1 MLTDRHRQRG
11 VTLVELMIAC
21 LIALIALSAVLTVYS
36 AGAKH
41 SAQLLQQAHLHQQL
55 HALMHLISRDLAR
68 AGYWHFDPTLQAP
81 GDNPFQ
87 NLMNQLRIQTYKGE
101 SPDSCILFSYDLDQ
115 DGLVGVG
122 ACEGAECAVETG
134 NDHDNVEQFGF
145 RLRDTGVQSRYG
157 GSGLE
162 CDSGYWQTLND
173 PVVEVTRLKFTQH
186 SSCQNLLESE
196 RECTAESP
204 RLIQSAVEI
213 QLSGQ
218 LRNKPDVNS
227 TIAQWVR
234 IRNARLSEG
243 TPL

>member
-1 MLTDRHRQRG
+1 MLTNRHRQRG
-11 VTLVELMIAC
+11 VTLVELMIAG

-36 AGAKH
+36 TSAQH

-55 HALMHLISRDLAR
+55 HALLHLISRDLAR

-81 GDNPFQ
+81 VDNPFQ
-87 NLMNQLRIQTYKGE
+87 SLMNQLRIQAYKGE

-122 ACEGAECAVETG
+122 TCKGADCADETG

-145 RLRDTGVQSRYG
+145 RLRGARVQSRYG

-173 PVVEVTRLKFTQH
+173 PLVEVTRLKFTQH

-204 RLIQSAVEI
+204 RLIQRAVEI

-218 LRNKPDVNS
+218 LRNKPHIDT
-227 TIAQWVR
+227 TIARWVR
-234 IRNARLSEG
+234 IRNARLSGG

>member
-1 MLTDRHRQRG
+1 MLIDRHTQRG

-41 SAQLLQQAHLHQQL
+41 SAQLLQQSHLHQQL
-55 HALMHLISRDLAR
+55 HGLMQLISRDLAR

-87 NLMNQLRIQTYKGE
+87 NLMNQLRIQAYKGE

-122 ACEGAECAVETG
+122 VCNDTDCADETD
-134 NDHDNVEQFGF
+134 NDNVEQFGF
-145 RLRDTGVQSRYG
+145 RLRGARVQSRYG

-186 SSCQNLLESE
+186 SSCQNLLETE

-204 RLIQSAVEI
+204 RLIQRAVEI
-213 QLSGQ
+213 RLSGQ
-218 LRNKPDVNS
+218 LRKNPDVNS

>member
-1 MLTDRHRQRG
+1 MLIDRHTQRG

-41 SAQLLQQAHLHQQL
+41 SAQLLQQSHLHQQL
-55 HALMHLISRDLAR
+55 HGLMQLISRDLAR

-87 NLMNQLRIQTYKGE
+87 NLMNQLRIQAYKGE

-122 ACEGAECAVETG
+122 VCNDTDCADETD
-134 NDHDNVEQFGF
+134 NDNVEQFGF
-145 RLRDTGVQSRYG
+145 RLRGARVQSRYG

-173 PVVEVTRLKFTQH
+173 PVVEVNRLKFTQH
-186 SSCQNLLESE
+186 SSCQNLLETE

-204 RLIQSAVEI
+204 RLIQRAVEI
-213 QLSGQ
+213 RLSGQ
-218 LRNKPDVNS
+218 LRKNPDVNS